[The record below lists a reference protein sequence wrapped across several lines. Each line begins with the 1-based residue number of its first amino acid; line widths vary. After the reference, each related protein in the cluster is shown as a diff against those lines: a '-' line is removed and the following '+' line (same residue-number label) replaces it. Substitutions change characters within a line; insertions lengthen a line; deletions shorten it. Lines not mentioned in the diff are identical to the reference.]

1 MAKNRDHNQQR
12 RVGSAYLTSGISITL
27 VLFTLGFLG
36 MILLHAQN
44 LSDYILENIGFEIIM
59 ADQTKEAEILQLQK
73 TLDTRSFVKSTRYIT
88 KEEATHRLTEL
99 LGEEFTGFMGEAD
112 NPLLPSVDVRFKAA
126 WANSDSIAK
135 IEQEVLANP
144 QVKEVYYQKSMV
156 NLINTNL
163 RKISFILAGFSL
175 LLFVIALALIN
186 NTIRLSV
193 FSKRFIIRTMQ
204 LVGATEGFIRKP
216 FLLVGMAQGALSAF
230 VASLLLYLT
239 MSGLITQIP
248 ELEVLTDS
256 VTRLYLYLSI
266 LITGIVITFFSTYMA
281 VSRFLKMKP
290 DHFYG

>member
-73 TLDTRSFVKSTRYIT
+73 TLDTRPFVKSTRYIT

-144 QVKEVYYQKSMV
+144 QVKEAYYQKSMV

-248 ELEVLTDS
+248 ELEVLTGS